1 MRMQPLMDE
10 IVRQAMAKWPNVL
23 CVYGWLGL
31 DRRGKWL
38 IKGDRIANPAV
49 ADFIS
54 RNYEHDA
61 GGCWFFQNGPQRV
74 FVALEYTPFIYRM
87 TWDDDDPAAAPLL
100 TTHTGKHVAAVS
112 GAWLDEAGIL
122 LLTTEH
128 GIGMVDDRDLER
140 LVPYFAGARG
150 QALDEDTLAA
160 AIERVQTGRNANL
173 HFRYREQAVP
183 VAAVASNDVPDKFGF
198 VRQPVQPN
206 GQEECH

>member
-1 MRMQPLMDE
+1 MDE
-10 IVRQAMAKWPNVL
+10 IVKQAMAKWPDVPR
-23 CVYGWLGL
+23 VYGWLGL

-54 RNYEHDA
+54 RNYGHDED
-61 GGCWFFQNGPQRV
+61 GRWFFQNGPQRV
-74 FVALEYTPFIYRM
+74 FVALDYTPFVYFM
-87 TWDDDDPAAAPLL
+87 TWDADGPAAPLRL
-100 TTHTGKHVAAVS
+100 ATHTGKPVEVVN

-122 LLTTEH
+122 LVATEH
-128 GIGMVDDRDLER
+128 GVGMVDDHDLER

-160 AIERVQTGRNANL
+160 AIERVQAGRNANL

-183 VAAVASNDVPDKFGF
+183 VAAVAANDVPDKFGF
-198 VRQPVQPN
+198 VRQPVQTADR
-206 GQEECH
+206 EEFK